1 VATTEPYRRTAAA
14 GSSVD
19 FVQFEPIEDVDA
31 IDAIDEATHA
41 AFVALTGD
49 RNPLHVDA
57 LAARRLQFG
66 ERAVHGV
73 HLVMRALATL
83 DSVADLAG
91 LRCSRVRTRFLH
103 SVPVGGGLR
112 VEVDAAGEREWVV
125 RLLHDVWIAAEVRVW
140 MEAGEPEPTLGSPR
154 QWPADRVPVDRTN
167 EALEGAVVE
176 VPLVVVDEPEG
187 PFSDITADLLTL
199 TRLVGMEMPGLHS
212 LFSQFDISRTNA
224 GAGIDALSS
233 TVTEFDDR
241 FGKITMHVIGAT
253 LGGTVT
259 AFVRPAPTS
268 QPSPDEWSAHP
279 AATEFAG
286 QRALVVGGTRGL
298 GEVTAGLLAAGG
310 AQVTVTYRH
319 GAADA
324 QRVVDALAGDGH
336 AVIELDVSNRQ
347 QVGALRTA
355 VPGVTH
361 LYYFASPP
369 IFRGVNGVYSN
380 ALFNEFRSV
389 YVAAFDAVVGALDPA
404 GLIGV
409 LLPSS
414 VAVDRVVGGMAEYA
428 DAKRLAEARAD
439 ELAAEHPHLSVIRP
453 RFPRLDTDQT
463 ASLLPAETGD
473 AVAELLPALRSMA
486 EPHPG

>member
-1 VATTEPYRRTAAA
+1 MATSEPYRRTDAA

-19 FVQFEPIEDVDA
+19 FVQFEPIEDVA
-31 IDAIDEATHA
+31 VIDEATHA

-83 DSVADLAG
+83 DSAADLAG
-91 LRCSRVRTRFLH
+91 LRCSRVRARFLH

-112 VEVDAAGEREWVV
+112 VEVDAAGEGEWVV
-125 RLLHDVWIAAEVRVW
+125 RLLHDVWTAAEVWVW
-140 MEAGEPEPTLGSPR
+140 MEPGKPEPTPRSPR
-154 QWPADRVPVDRTN
+154 QWPADSVPVDRTN
-167 EALEGAVVE
+167 EVLEGVVVE

-187 PFSDITADLLTL
+187 PFSDITPDLLTL

-212 LFSQFDISRTNA
+212 LFSQFDISRTKA
-224 GAGIDALSS
+224 GTSVDALSS
-233 TVTEFDDR
+233 TVTGLDDR
-241 FGKITMHVIGAT
+241 FGKITMQVTGAT

-259 AFVRPAPTS
+259 AFVRPSPTS
-268 QPSPDEWSAHP
+268 QPSPDEWSDHP

-324 QRVVDALAGDGH
+324 QSVVDALAGDGH

-347 QVGALRTA
+347 QVAALRTA
-355 VPGVTH
+355 AAGATH

-369 IFRGVNGVYSN
+369 IFRGVNGVYST
-380 ALFNEFRSV
+380 ALFDEFRSV
-389 YVAAFDAVVGALDPA
+389 YVTAFDAVVEALDPA
-404 GLIGV
+404 PLVGV
-409 LLPSS
+409 FVPSS
-414 VAVDRVVGGMAEYA
+414 VAVDRVVGGMAEYV

-439 ELAAEHPHLSVIRP
+439 ALAGEHPRLSVVC
-453 RFPRLDTDQT
+453 PRLPRLETDQT
-463 ASLLPAETGD
+463 ASLLPVETGD

-486 EPHPG
+486 KPHPG